1 MGEQKRYTKVE
12 ERHREDECREQENTD
27 SLTRNL
33 QHPLPASI
41 ADLYQKFQRNSLQG

>member
-12 ERHREDECREQENTD
+12 ERHREDECREQKNKD

-33 QHPLPASI
+33 QHPVPASI
-41 ADLYQKFQRNSLQG
+41 AGLYQNFQRGSLQG